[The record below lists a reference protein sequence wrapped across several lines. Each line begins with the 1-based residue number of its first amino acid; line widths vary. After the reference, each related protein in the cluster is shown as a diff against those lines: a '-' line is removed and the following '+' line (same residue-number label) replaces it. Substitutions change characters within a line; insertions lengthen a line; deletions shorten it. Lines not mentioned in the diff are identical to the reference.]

1 MGFPAIFIRR
11 PVLSA
16 AFALLIALVGARALF
31 DLPLRQYPKIESAV
45 VTITTD
51 LPGAPAEVMQGFVTT
66 TLAQAVA
73 TTQGIEYLTSSSTQ
87 GRSVITAYLR
97 LNTNSDT
104 ALTEVL
110 TKVSEVRY
118 LLPEEA
124 YDPVVV
130 RQAPGAVGVVYVGFS
145 AAEGQPLTGV
155 TDYLQRVARPLL
167 TGIEGVAA
175 VNVLGGQSVAMRIWL
190 DPLRMAAHGVTA
202 GDVDRAIRAN
212 NYQAAPGQVRGAL
225 VVSNV
230 RADTGLDG
238 VEGFRRMVVRR
249 GASLVRLE
257 DIATVEIGAQSRDQV
272 AGMNGKPAVYL
283 EVMATPS
290 GNPLTISKGVQA
302 ALTSIARDLPSGV
315 TVDTPYDVTV
325 FIEAAI
331 DNVIKKLGIASLE
344 VVIIIFL
351 FLGSLRA
358 VAVPVVSIPLSLL
371 GAAAVMLAL
380 GFTLNLLTLL
390 ALVLAIGLV
399 VDDAIVVVESV
410 HARVEHGQPPF
421 EAALAG
427 AREIAGPVVTMAA
440 TLVAVYAPLGLVGG
454 LTGALFQE
462 FAFTLAAAVVISAV
476 IALTVSPML
485 ASKLL
490 TAKPP
495 GRFGRVVERTT
506 ERIVDSYDRALGRM
520 LANTGPVLVVG
531 LGVLASLAVLVSG
544 IESELAPV
552 EDQGEVIVD
561 MKAPQGASLEFLES
575 EANRVE
581 AALLS
586 IPETRTAYMV
596 SGLGGALNRGFAGV
610 MLDDWKDRGRSAA
623 DVMAELQTKLPGIEG
638 ITASAYLPPPLP
650 GTSGGLPVQFVLS
663 SPDRAEVV
671 FEAMERVKAAV
682 RASGRFVF
690 VDSDLSFSSPNVQ
703 VRIDRSKAHDLG
715 LDMKEIGDTLARL
728 VGESYVNRFGAQG
741 RAYDVIPQVPRDQ
754 RLTPEAL
761 GLYHV
766 RTAAGAQVPL
776 STVVTLETGVEANAI
791 TQFNQLNSATL
802 IAVPNAGVSLGDA
815 VAFLQGEA
823 AKLPPGYRH
832 DFLAESRQYL
842 QEQGGF
848 AITFGFALAF
858 IYLVLAA
865 QFESA
870 RDPLL
875 ILTTVPL
882 AACGALAALF
892 FGFGTL
898 NIYTQIG
905 LVTLVG
911 LIAKHGILIVAFAN
925 AEQRTRGL
933 ERTAAVRAAARSRV
947 RPILMTTAAMVG
959 GLVPL
964 LLATGAG
971 AGSQRAIA
979 TVLVA
984 GLLVGTLF
992 TLFVLPAV
1000 YARFG
1005 RRIGST
1011 DQTTPSPAAARA
1023 IEAPAE

>member
-1 MGFPAIFIRR
+1 MSGFTDLFIRR
-11 PVLSA
+11 PVLST
-16 AFALLIALVGARALF
+16 AFALVIALIGARALL
-31 DLPLRQYPKIESAV
+31 DLPLRQYPRIESAV

-51 LPGAPAEVMQGFVTT
+51 FPGAPAEVMQGFVTT
-66 TLAQAVA
+66 TLAQALA
-73 TTQGIEYLTSSSTQ
+73 TTQGVEYLTSSSTQ

-97 LNTNSDT
+97 LNANSDA

-130 RQAPGAVGVVYVGFS
+130 RQAPGAIGVVYVGFS
-145 AAEGQPLTGV
+145 APEGQPLTGV

-175 VNVLGGQSVAMRIWL
+175 VNILGGQSVAMRIWL
-190 DPLRMAAHGVTA
+190 DPLRMAAHGITA
-202 GDVDRAIRAN
+202 ADVDAAIRAN

-230 RADTGLDG
+230 RTDTGVDS
-238 VEGFRRMVVRR
+238 VEGFRRLVVKR
-249 GASLVRLE
+249 SPTLVRLE

-272 AGMNGKPAVYL
+272 AGMNGRPAVYL
-283 EVMATPS
+283 EVMATPA
-290 GNPLTISKGVQA
+290 GNPLTISRGVKN
-302 ALTSIARDLPSGV
+302 ALAGIQRDLPPGV
-315 TVDTPYDVTV
+315 TADTPYDVTV
-325 FIEAAI
+325 FIDAAI
-331 DNVIKKLGIASLE
+331 GNVIKKLGIASLE
-344 VVIIIFL
+344 VVLIIFL

-380 GFTLNLLTLL
+380 GFSLNLLTLL

-399 VDDAIVVVESV
+399 VDDAIVVVENV
-410 HARVEHGQPPF
+410 HARIERGERPMD
-421 EAALAG
+421 AALAG
-427 AREIAGPVVTMAA
+427 AREIAGPVITMAA

-454 LTGALFQE
+454 LTGALFRE
-462 FAFTLAAAVVISAV
+462 FAFTLAAAVAVSALV
-476 IALTVSPML
+476 ALTVSPML
-485 ASKLL
+485 ASRLL
-490 TAKPP
+490 RHEAP
-495 GRFGRVVERTT
+495 GRFGRIVERTT
-506 ERIVDSYDRALGRM
+506 ERVIGAYDRALGRV

-531 LGVLASLAVLVSG
+531 AAVLASLVVLAGG

-552 EDQGEVIVD
+552 EDQGEVIID
-561 MKAPQGASLEFLES
+561 MKAPQGASLEFLQA

-581 AALLS
+581 AALLAV
-586 IPETRTAYMV
+586 PETRTAYMV

-610 MLDDWKDRGRSAA
+610 MLDDWSGRGRSAA
-623 DVMAELQTKLPGIEG
+623 EIMADLQARLPGVEG
-638 ITASAYLPPPLP
+638 IAASAYLPPPLP
-650 GTSGGLPVQFVLS
+650 GTSGGLPVQLVIS
-663 SPDRAEVV
+663 SPDRPEAV
-671 FEAMERVKAAV
+671 FEAMERIKTAA
-682 RASGRFVF
+682 RASGRFAF
-690 VDSDLSFSSPNVQ
+690 VDSDLNFSSPSVR

-715 LDMKEIGDTLARL
+715 LDMRQIGDTLARL

-741 RAYDVIPQVPRDQ
+741 RAYDVIPQAPRDQ
-754 RLTPEAL
+754 RLTPESL
-761 GLYHV
+761 GLYHL
-766 RTAAGAQVPL
+766 RTASGAQVPL
-776 STVVTLETGVEANAI
+776 SSVVTLENGVEANAI

-802 IAVPNAGVSLGDA
+802 IAVPNTGVSLGDA

-823 AKLPPGYRH
+823 AKLPAGFRH

-858 IYLVLAA
+858 IFLVLAA

-882 AACGALAALF
+882 AACGALLALF

-925 AEQRTRGL
+925 AEQRAGGL
-933 ERTAAVRAAARSRV
+933 GRAEAVRAAARARL

-1000 YARFG
+1000 YACFG
-1005 RRIGST
+1005 RRIG
-1011 DQTTPSPAAARA
+1011 DVGAARA
-1023 IEAPAE
+1023 DDATVLEAQGG